1 MDIDAL
7 FSIWPFSPELW
18 FTLAVVLIIADV
30 LIGMEFFVL
39 SVGVAAFM
47 ISGLLWTQHHGLFE
61 LFESWRQI
69 ALCFAVLSLASIAL
83 IKWMFQNSGK
93 NGRDIN
99 EY

>member
-1 MDIDAL
+1 MEIDAL
-7 FSIWPFSPELW
+7 LSTWPFSPELW
-18 FTLAVVLIIADV
+18 FTLAIILIIADV

-39 SVGVAAFM
+39 SVGVAAFL
-47 ISGLLWTQHHGLFE
+47 ISGLLWMQHQGFFE

-69 ALCFAVLSLASIAL
+69 ALCFAVLSLASLAL
-83 IKWMFQNSGK
+83 IKRMFQDSGK